1 MQKVKFIHATL
12 VMVIIA
18 ASRLPRRPT
27 PRPFVFKGGSMSRPA
42 APLQASLL
50 SSKATEVV
58 QRWHTYAYF
67 E

>member
-18 ASRLPRRPT
+18 ASSLPQRPT

-42 APLQASLL
+42 APPPSLL
-50 SSKATEVV
+50 AVLQSHRGRAKV
-58 QRWHTYAYF
+58 AYLCLL
-67 E
+67 